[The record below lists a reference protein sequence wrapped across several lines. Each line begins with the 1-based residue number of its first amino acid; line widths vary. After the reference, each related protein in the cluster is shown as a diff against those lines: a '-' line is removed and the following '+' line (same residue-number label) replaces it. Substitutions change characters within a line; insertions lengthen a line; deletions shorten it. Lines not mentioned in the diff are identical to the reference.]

1 MRHSRSQPGP
11 GPSEDTGEFSDF
23 CILVTWRLA
32 FRGAELMTTLTQERL
47 TFSRIMP
54 IGPQLT
60 GALRHSGESPD
71 TALNQ
76 DGAHFRVW
84 APKRSRVD
92 VAFMRASN
100 APSAFVPLK
109 KEDNGY
115 FSGWVDQAQA
125 GSLYQFRLDGGGS
138 FPDPASHF
146 QPHGPHGP
154 SQVVDH
160 RSFRWTDARWPGVS
174 IHGQVIYELHIG
186 TFTPE
191 GTYRSA
197 QQKLMQLKDLGVSV
211 IEMMPVA
218 CFPGKFG
225 WGYDGVN
232 LFAPYNE
239 YGSPDDLRSFINYAH
254 EIGLGVILDVVY
266 NHLGPDGNYLPQY
279 SDDYFHSSHK
289 TEWGDGINFDGPN
302 SEPVR
307 EFFLSNS
314 EYWIR
319 EYHFDG
325 LRLDAT
331 QSIFDDSIEHV
342 LAALA
347 RRTRAAAGDRQI
359 ILVAENEAQESRL
372 AKPRESGG
380 YGLDALWNDDFHHSA
395 MAALTGCRA
404 AYYTDYA
411 GAPQEF
417 VSAIKYGYL
426 YQGQFYSWQK
436 KRRGEPTL
444 GMEPSAF
451 ITFIENHDQV
461 SNSGYGKRLHQLTSP
476 GRYRAL
482 TALTLLAP
490 GTPMLFQGQEFASSK
505 PFVYFADHNPDL
517 AKLVH
522 SGRTDFLAQFPAL
535 GTEEMRA
542 RVPNPASRETLEI
555 CKLDWS
561 EWERNSAAVALHRDL
576 LQLRK
581 TDPAFRLQLYG
592 KVDGAV
598 LEAQAFVL
606 RYFVEAGQDRLLI
619 VNLGA
624 DLHLVHVPEPLLAP
638 RVGKLW
644 QIIWSSENPA
654 YGGSGFVNPDREDG
668 WHIRGE
674 SASVLA
680 AN

>member
-1 MRHSRSQPGP
+1 MS
-11 GPSEDTGEFSDF
+11 
-23 CILVTWRLA
+23 
-32 FRGAELMTTLTQERL
+32 TLTPERL

-54 IGPQLT
+54 VGPEIAARQSRE
-60 GALRHSGESPD
+60 APD
-71 TALNQ
+71 SAPRQ
-76 DGAHFRVW
+76 RGMHFRLW
-84 APKRSRVD
+84 APKRSGVD
-92 VAFMRASN
+92 VALMDTTDK
-100 APSAFVPLK
+100 APQRFFPL
-109 KEDNGY
+109 EDEGNGY
-115 FSGWVDQAQA
+115 FSGYVDEARP
-125 GSLYQFRLDGGGS
+125 GTLYKFRLDGGDM

-146 QPHGPHGP
+146 QPEGPHGP
-154 SQVVDH
+154 SQVVEH
-160 RSFRWTDARWPGVS
+160 HSFPWTDAQWPGLS
-174 IHGQVIYELHIG
+174 LRGQVIYELHIG

-197 QQKLMQLKDLGVSV
+197 QKKLAHVKELGVTV
-211 IEMMPVA
+211 VEMMPVA

-225 WGYDGVN
+225 WGYDGVD

-239 YGSPDDLRSFINYAH
+239 YGSPDDLRTFINYAH

-266 NHLGPDGNYLPQY
+266 NHLGPDGNYLTQY
-279 SDDYFHSSHK
+279 SDDYFHASQK
-289 TEWGDGINFDGPN
+289 TEWGDAINFDGPN
-302 SEPVR
+302 SEAVR
-307 EFFLSNS
+307 DFFLSNA

-331 QSIFDDSIEHV
+331 QSIVDQSPEHV

-347 RRTRAAAGDRQI
+347 RRTRQAAGNRQI

-372 AKPRESGG
+372 ARPNESGG

-395 MAALTGCRA
+395 IVALTGVRA

-417 VSAIKYGYL
+417 ISAAKYGYL

-436 KRRGEPTL
+436 KRRGEPAL
-444 GMEPSAF
+444 GMEPASF

-476 GRYRAL
+476 GRYRAM

-505 PFVYFADHNPDL
+505 PFMYFADHNPEL

-522 SGRTDFLAQFPAL
+522 SGRTDFLAQFPVL
-535 GTEEMRA
+535 DSDDMRSK
-542 RVPNPASRETLEI
+542 VPNPASRETLDR

-561 EWERNSAAVALHRDL
+561 EREQNSEAVALHRDL
-576 LQLRK
+576 LRLRHM
-581 TDPAFRLQLYG
+581 DPAFRLQSYG
-592 KVDGAV
+592 KVDGGV
-598 LEAQAFVL
+598 LGAQAFVL

-619 VNLGA
+619 VNFGS
-624 DLHLVHVPEPLLAP
+624 DLHLVHAPQPLLAP
-638 RVGKLW
+638 PMGKSWEIL
-644 QIIWSSENPA
+644 WSSEAPA
-654 YGGSGFVNPDREDG
+654 YGGSGSVNPDREDG
-668 WHIRGE
+668 WHIQGE
-674 SASVLA
+674 SAMVLA
-680 AN
+680 VGELLPRG

>member
-1 MRHSRSQPGP
+1 
-11 GPSEDTGEFSDF
+11 
-23 CILVTWRLA
+23 
-32 FRGAELMTTLTQERL
+32 MTTLTQEKHA
-47 TFSRIMP
+47 FSRIMP
-54 IGPQLT
+54 IGPQLW
-60 GALRHSGESPD
+60 GAAPTTKVRQSGEASA

-76 DGAHFRVW
+76 QGAHFRVW
-84 APKRSRVD
+84 APKRSSVD
-92 VAFMRASN
+92 VALMQSGDRASR
-100 APSAFVPLK
+100 FIPLGN
-109 KEDNGY
+109 EDNGY
-115 FSGWVDQAQA
+115 FSGCVDEAQA
-125 GSLYQFRLDGGGS
+125 GSLYKYRLDGGDT
-138 FPDPASHF
+138 FPDPASNY
-146 QPHGPHGP
+146 QPQGPHGP

-160 RSFRWTDARWPGVS
+160 RSFRWTDAHWPGLS
-174 IHGQVIYELHIG
+174 IRGQVIYELHIG
-186 TFTPE
+186 TFTAE

-197 QQKLMQLKDLGVSV
+197 QEKLGLLKELGVSV

-225 WGYDGVN
+225 WGYDGVD

-239 YGSPDDLRSFINYAH
+239 YGSPDDLRGFINYAH
-254 EIGLGVILDVVY
+254 ELGLGVILDVVY

-289 TEWGDGINFDGPN
+289 TEWGEGINFDGLN

-307 EFFLSNS
+307 EFFLSNA

-331 QSIFDDSIEHV
+331 QSIFDESQEHL

-347 RRTRAAAGDRQI
+347 RRARTAAGDRQI

-372 AKPRESGG
+372 AKPSQSGG

-395 MAALTGCRA
+395 IAALTGCRA

-417 VSAIKYGYL
+417 ISAIKYGYL

-436 KRRGEPTL
+436 QRRGEPTP
-444 GMEPSAF
+444 GMEPAAF
-451 ITFIENHDQV
+451 INFIENHDQV
-461 SNSGYGKRLHQLTSP
+461 SNSGYGKRMHQLTSP
-476 GRYRAL
+476 GRYRTM

-505 PFVYFADHNPDL
+505 PFMYFADHNPAL

-522 SGRTDFLAQFPAL
+522 SGRMDFLAQFPVL
-535 GTEEMRA
+535 NTEAMRA
-542 RVPNPASRETLEI
+542 KVPNPASRDTLEA

-561 EWERNSAAVALHRDL
+561 EWERNSEAVALHRDL
-576 LQLRK
+576 LRLRR
-581 TDPAFRLQLYG
+581 TDPGFRLQLYG
-592 KVDGAV
+592 MVDGAV
-598 LEAQAFVL
+598 LAAQAFGL

-638 RVGKLW
+638 PEGKSW
-644 QIIWSSENPA
+644 QIIWSSEDPA
-654 YGGSGFVNPDREDG
+654 YGGSGFVNPDKEDG
-668 WHIRGE
+668 WHIQGE

-680 AN
+680 PTERG